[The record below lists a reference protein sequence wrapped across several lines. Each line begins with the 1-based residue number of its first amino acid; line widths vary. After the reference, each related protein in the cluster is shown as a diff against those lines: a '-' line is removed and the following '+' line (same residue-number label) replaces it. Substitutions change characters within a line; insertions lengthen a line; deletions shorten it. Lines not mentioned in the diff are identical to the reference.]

1 MIGTSGSLTL
11 IIALPDVT
19 RRAKGNFEHNI
30 NGAEAAALC
39 NIVSCAG
46 KRSKLAAQKPP
57 ETTDHSDILKLD
69 MSVADE
75 SWRRI
80 FVNNST
86 PPKANPFD
94 ASTGGSNRDWREQWP
109 TWAATA
115 AKVEHQGALDVLLTK
130 LKLNKIPLEKLQNK
144 RSLIQALAVEAS
156 SIVEATKGAAPD
168 DSILTDDQLQA
179 AINKAV
185 YEAETETTGAGL
197 GKGQISQTSVDT
209 RQNMCKGAKS
219 GSKVQAILGTLACL
233 CLPDSTSNGEDQGK
247 ACTAKTALANN
258 WNLNNG
264 APAQTPIEDLQKLCD
279 RQTEHKLAAAE
290 IKNAAERLGQLIK
303 YDATNGYLGIH
314 KVTAYSAN
322 DGQGMC
328 VEYTGIGNTAG
339 KPTDVIT
346 WLGEL
351 YNLAQ
356 RVAVHE
362 EAVTKRKQAQYEK
375 AVRDRLVPHLIYTD
389 SPPSVKTGKE

>member
-1 MIGTSGSLTL
+1 MKLNTS
-11 IIALPDVT
+11 I
-19 RRAKGNFEHNI
+19 
-30 NGAEAAALC
+30 
-39 NIVSCAG
+39 
-46 KRSKLAAQKPP
+46 
-57 ETTDHSDILKLD
+57 
-69 MSVADE
+69 ADE
-75 SWRRI
+75 SWQRI
-80 FVNNST
+80 VVDNST
-86 PPKANPFD
+86 PPKENPFD
-94 ASTGGSNRDWREQWP
+94 AATYGKHPDWRQQWP
-109 TWAATA
+109 VLAAQA
-115 AKVEHQGALDVLLTK
+115 VKVAQKTTRDELLTK
-130 LKLNKIPLEKLQNK
+130 LKLNKIPLKKLKSK
-144 RSLIQALAVEAS
+144 RTLIQALEAEAN

-185 YEAETETTGAGL
+185 YRAETDTTGEGL

-219 GSKVQAILGTLACL
+219 GGKVQTILGTLACL

-264 APAQTPIEDLQKLCD
+264 APAQTPMEDLQQWCD
-279 RQTEHKLAAAE
+279 RQTEHKLTAAD
-290 IKNAAERLGQLIK
+290 IKNAAEQIRQLIK

-314 KVTAYSAN
+314 KGTACSAN

-328 VEYTGIGNTAG
+328 VEYTGISNTAG

-346 WLGEL
+346 WLGDL

-362 EAVTKRKQAQYEK
+362 EAVTKRK
-375 AVRDRLVPHLIYTD
+375 
-389 SPPSVKTGKE
+389 